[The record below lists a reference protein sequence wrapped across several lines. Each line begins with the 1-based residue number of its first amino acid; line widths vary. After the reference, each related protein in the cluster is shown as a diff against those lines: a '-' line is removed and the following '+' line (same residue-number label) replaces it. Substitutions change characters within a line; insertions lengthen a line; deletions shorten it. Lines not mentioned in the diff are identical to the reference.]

1 MMNGWGY
8 NQMGGAA
15 WAFTLFLMLVFWVV
29 VVVGVVYF
37 IRRSPSTSSSSVS
50 SSPSSDTPEQILRA
64 RFARGEIEEAEFRT
78 RMAALRDHQ

>member
-15 WAFTLFLMLVFWVV
+15 WALMIFLMIVFWVV

-37 IRRSPSTSSSSVS
+37 IRRSPSTPSRSASSG
-50 SSPSSDTPEQILRA
+50 PSSDTPEQILRA
-64 RFARGEIEEAEFRT
+64 RFARGEIDEAEFRT
-78 RMAALRDHQ
+78 RMAALKDHQ

>member
-8 NQMGGAA
+8 NQMGGGA
-15 WAFTLFLMLVFWVV
+15 WAIMIFLTIVFWVV

-37 IRRSPSTSSSSVS
+37 VRRSPSTRSTPVS
-50 SSPSSDTPEQILRA
+50 SSPSPDTPEQILRA

-78 RMAALRDHQ
+78 RMAALKDHQ